1 MSWPVSYDFVAGRP
15 STSAIQRS
23 GQQFAAVIRTIIDSS
38 LAQTPATSQKQIDG
52 WLKGA
57 LDGAIRKAQ
66 DALVAVTRNFRGKLL
81 GARSYLLW
89 SVFAVGL
96 FLVRKRF
103 HLWLRIAAIHLVV
116 MWIYR
121 PSEKLLVIG
130 RKKWT

>member
-1 MSWPVSYDFVAGRP
+1 MLHREAR
-15 STSAIQRS
+15 
-23 GQQFAAVIRTIIDSS
+23 QQFAVVIRTIIESS
-38 LAQTPATSQKQIDG
+38 LAQTSATSQKQIDG